1 MIQIKDTQS
10 IKRVEKVLGYTF
22 SDKDLLIQAFTRS
35 SYRHSH
41 PDQPDNEVL
50 EFRGDSLLRFHV
62 TEHLLK
68 TRTKTLSKGLVSRMD
83 EGDLSKQ
90 RDKYVE
96 NAYLAKRCEAL
107 KLHTLMRVESSS
119 ESEAKK
125 TRADLFEALIGV
137 VYTDA
142 VNAGRS
148 TDFME
153 EMVLRLLDLS
163 AEAAVKQPP
172 LSDKPAAKASSRLP
186 QVTRQLALNML
197 TEYCVKEGHPKPS
210 APTYTDQ
217 FDKQHSKHTFTAT
230 IKVGKHTARGQG
242 PNQKT
247 ARQEAAI
254 AMLCDVFKA
263 ARR

>member
-1 MIQIKDTQS
+1 MIQKNDVKS
-10 IKRVEKVLGYTF
+10 IKQVENVLGYTF
-22 SDKDLLIQAFTRS
+22 HDKDLLIQAFTRS

-41 PDQPDNEVL
+41 PDQPDSEVL

-68 TRTKTLSKGLVSRMD
+68 TCTKTLPKGLVSRMS
-83 EGDLSKQ
+83 EGKLSKQ

-107 KLHTLMRVESSS
+107 KIHTLMRVESLS
-119 ESEAKK
+119 EIEAKK
-125 TRADLFEALIGV
+125 TRADLFEALIGA

-153 EMVLRLLDLS
+153 KMVLRLLS
-163 AEAAVKQPP
+163 ISTEAAPKQTPP
-172 LSDKPAAKASSRLP
+172 SGKSAAKDPDKLP

-217 FDKQHSKHTFTAT
+217 FDKQNSKHTFTAT
-230 IKVGKHTARGQG
+230 IKVDKHTARGQG

>member
-1 MIQIKDTQS
+1 MIQKNDVKS
-10 IKRVEKVLGYTF
+10 IKQVEKVLGYTF
-22 SDKDLLIQAFTRS
+22 HDKDLLIQAFTRS

-50 EFRGDSLLRFHV
+50 EFRGDSLIRFHV

-68 TRTKTLSKGLVSRMD
+68 TCTKTLSKGLISRMD
-83 EGDLSKQ
+83 EGKLSKQ

-107 KLHTLMRVESSS
+107 KLHNLMRVESSS

-125 TRADLFEALIGV
+125 TRADLFEALIGA

-142 VNAGRS
+142 VNADRS

-153 EMVLRLLDLS
+153 EMVLWLLGISTETAPKQTPPSGKS
-163 AEAAVKQPP
+163 AAT
-172 LSDKPAAKASSRLP
+172 DPAKLP

-197 TEYCVKEGHPKPS
+197 TEYCVEQGLSKPS
-210 APTYTDQ
+210 DPTYTDQ

-230 IKVGKHTARGQG
+230 LTVDKHTARGQG

>member
-1 MIQIKDTQS
+1 MIQINDTQS

-68 TRTKTLSKGLVSRMD
+68 TCTKTLSRGLVSRMD

-90 RDKYVE
+90 RDRYVE
-96 NAYLAKRCEAL
+96 NAYLAKRCKAL
-107 KLHTLMRVESSS
+107 QLHTLMRVESHS

-125 TRADLFEALIGV
+125 TPADLFEALISA

-142 VNAGRS
+142 VNADRS

-153 EMVLRLLDLS
+153 KMVLRLLGIS
-163 AEAAVKQPP
+163 TEAAAKQTP
-172 LSDKPAAKASSRLP
+172 SSGKSAAKAPANRP
-186 QVTRQLALNML
+186 PITRQSALIML
-197 TEYCVKEGHPKPS
+197 TEYCVQKGLPKPS

-230 IKVGKHTARGQG
+230 LTVGKHTARGQG

>member
-1 MIQIKDTQS
+1 MIQKSDAKS

-22 SDKDLLIQAFTRS
+22 HDKDLLIQAFTRS

-50 EFRGDSLLRFHV
+50 EFRGDSLIRFYV
-62 TEHLLK
+62 TEYLLK
-68 TRTKTLSKGLVSRMD
+68 HHTKTLSKGYVSSMD
-83 EGDLSKQ
+83 EGKLSKK
-90 RDKYVE
+90 RDQYVE
-96 NAYLAKRCEAL
+96 NAYLAKRCKAL
-107 KLHTLMRVESSS
+107 QLHTLMRVENPS

-125 TRADLFEALIGV
+125 TPADLFEALIGA
-137 VYTDA
+137 VYTDT
-142 VNAGRS
+142 VNANQS
-148 TDFME
+148 TGFMY

-163 AEAAVKQPP
+163 AETAVKQPP
-172 LSDKPAAKASSRLP
+172 PSNKPAAKASSKLP

-197 TEYCVKEGHPKPS
+197 TEYCVEQGLSKPS
-210 APTYTDQ
+210 DPTYTDQ

-230 IKVGKHTARGQG
+230 IKIGKHTARGQG

-254 AMLCDVFKA
+254 ARLCDVFKV